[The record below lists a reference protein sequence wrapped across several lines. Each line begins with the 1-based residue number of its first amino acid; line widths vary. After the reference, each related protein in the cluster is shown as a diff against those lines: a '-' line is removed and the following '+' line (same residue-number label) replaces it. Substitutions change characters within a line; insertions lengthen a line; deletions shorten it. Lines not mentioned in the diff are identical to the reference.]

1 MRAPE
6 RLGYYSLKIGGSVR
20 RHLGVLVA
28 AIALLTA
35 ASAYAH
41 HSFAAT
47 YVVDKEIKIEGDL
60 VSFMFRNPHS
70 FVHVQAP
77 DDSGQM
83 QRWAIEWAAAGQL
96 NGVTR
101 DTLKQGDHVI
111 VTGNPGRTVE
121 DHRIRMR
128 SIFRPKDGWKWSG
141 DFQ

>member
-1 MRAPE
+1 M
-6 RLGYYSLKIGGSVR
+6 K
-20 RHLGVLVA
+20 RHLAVLVA

-77 DDSGQM
+77 DDKGQA

-111 VTGNPGRTVE
+111 VTGNPGRTAE

>member
-1 MRAPE
+1 MK
-6 RLGYYSLKIGGSVR
+6 RLAIILLAGGALIS
-20 RHLGVLVA
+20 GV
-28 AIALLTA
+28 TA
-35 ASAYAH
+35 SAH

-47 YVVDKEIKIEGDL
+47 YIVDKEIKIEGDM

-70 FVHVQAP
+70 FVHVVAP
-77 DDSGQM
+77 DDKGET

-96 NGVTR
+96 SGVSR
-101 DTLKQGDHVI
+101 DTLKAGDHVI

>member
-1 MRAPE
+1 MK
-6 RLGYYSLKIGGSVR
+6 RLALIVIVGGA
-20 RHLGVLVA
+20 LVSA
-28 AIALLTA
+28 ATV
-35 ASAYAH
+35 YAH

-47 YVVDKEIKIEGDL
+47 YIVDKEIKIEGEM

-70 FVHVQAP
+70 FVHVEAP
-77 DDSGQM
+77 DDQGVV

-96 NGVTR
+96 SGVKR
-101 DTLKQGDHVI
+101 DTLKAGDHVI
-111 VTGNPGRTVE
+111 VTGNPGRTAE